1 MDNKG
6 YHLIDWLYDDY
17 PAIGIHT
24 LGVSA
29 CVCLSYYLSQFIPVE
44 LFESTISPILH
55 LSMLVVAIVG
65 AIVMHFCK
73 NGIRARG
80 AWQVA
85 LIWWAIV
92 EIGMWV
98 TERVFGI
105 PTLIFGVQTL
115 LPQDMV
121 IRDIMAIIL
130 LAYPAEVLC
139 PRWLTPT
146 RGLLLFAVPFILFGL
161 DYWLA
166 IDLRILLILYPLIIS
181 LVLVSRIPAYKE
193 RCEENFSSL
202 ENSGM
207 RWIWIYMITLIICG
221 LSYFYLCFSTHPTRL
236 FTQQWLVLFLL
247 TYNTIQII
255 VRRSPWQE
263 TDLQEKADD
272 EEQAATEEELSPFPP
287 EYRASFEAWM
297 KAEKPY
303 RNKDFRLADLMQV
316 LPLNRTYLSRFLK
329 TEYGCNFYQ
338 LVTKYR
344 IDEAQTIMQGDPEL
358 KMWEVAE
365 LTGFT
370 SPIVFNRAF
379 KRETGQ
385 TPTEWMQNRN
395 NK

>member
-1 MDNKG
+1 M
-6 YHLIDWLYDDY
+6 IDWLYDDY

-24 LGVSA
+24 LGMSV

-44 LFESTISPILH
+44 SFNSTISPILH
-55 LSMLVVAIVG
+55 LSMLVVAIAG
-65 AIVMHFCK
+65 AIAMHFCK

-85 LIWWAIV
+85 LILFAIV

-146 RGLLLFAVPFILFGL
+146 KGLLLFAVPFILLGL

-207 RWIWIYMITLIICG
+207 RWIWIYMITLIISG

-255 VRRSPWQE
+255 VRRSPWLE
-263 TDLQEKADD
+263 TDLLEKADD
-272 EEQAATEEELSPFPP
+272 DEQAATEEEPSPFPP

-303 RNKDFRLADLMQV
+303 LNKDFRLADLMQV

-344 IDEAQTIMQGDPEL
+344 IDEAQTIMQGNSEL

-370 SPIVFNRAF
+370 SPIVFNRSF